1 MRTSWYFLVSFFV
14 NNVNK
19 TACKFLTVSN
29 MICLNIHVVNKCHFI
44 YCSNL
49 SLSISSSTWSLNSSS
64 AITDLSLIE
73 CREPSELN
81 KEGGVTENS
90 YLPRQNCRSISD
102 LVLDAT
108 RSLFINFH
116 SSLMAMICWLAVT
129 IAILLLETNVPIF
142 YFFMVSHIDL
152 LPKKIVSALNKKL
165 YIERGSILARID
177 FHHFHAFYCLT
188 KTSFLQKSIPS
199 LR

>member
-19 TACKFLTVSN
+19 TASKFLTVSN
-29 MICLNIHVVNKCHFI
+29 MISLNIHVVNKCHFT

-49 SLSISSSTWSLNSSS
+49 SLLISSSTWSLNSSS

-81 KEGGVTENS
+81 KEGRVTENS
-90 YLPRQNCRSISD
+90 YLPRQNCRSISG

-108 RSLFINFH
+108 RSLFINFL
-116 SSLMAMICWLAVT
+116 SSLMAMICSLAVVV
-129 IAILLLETNVPIF
+129 AILLLETNVPIF

-152 LPKKIVSALNKKL
+152 LPKKILSTFNKKL
-165 YIERGSILARID
+165 YTERGSIFTRID
-177 FHHFHAFYCLT
+177 FHHFHAFCCLT
-188 KTSFLQKSIPS
+188 KT
-199 LR
+199 

>member
-14 NNVNK
+14 NIVNK

-49 SLSISSSTWSLNSSS
+49 SLSISSYTWSLNGSS
-64 AITDLSLIE
+64 AITDLSLVE
-73 CREPSELN
+73 CRERSGLN
-81 KEGGVTENS
+81 KEGVTENS
-90 YLPRQNCRSISD
+90 YLPRQNCRSISG

-108 RSLFINFH
+108 RSLFINFL

-142 YFFMVSHIDL
+142 SFFMVSHIDL
-152 LPKKIVSALNKKL
+152 LLKKIVSVPNKKL
-165 YIERGSILARID
+165 YTERRLIFARID
-177 FHHFHAFYCLT
+177 FHDFHAFYCLT
-188 KTSFLQKSIPS
+188 KT
-199 LR
+199 

>member
-29 MICLNIHVVNKCHFI
+29 MICLNIHVVNQCHFI

-49 SLSISSSTWSLNSSS
+49 SLSISSYTWSLNGSS
-64 AITDLSLIE
+64 AITDLSLVE
-73 CREPSELN
+73 CRERSGLN
-81 KEGGVTENS
+81 KEGVTENS
-90 YLPRQNCRSISD
+90 YLPRQNCRSISG

-108 RSLFINFH
+108 RSLFINFL

-129 IAILLLETNVPIF
+129 VAILLLETNVPIF
-142 YFFMVSHIDL
+142 SFFMVSHIDL
-152 LPKKIVSALNKKL
+152 LPKKIVSVPNKK
-165 YIERGSILARID
+165 ID
-177 FHHFHAFYCLT
+177 FHDFHAFYCLT
-188 KTSFLQKSIPS
+188 KT
-199 LR
+199 